1 MVYLAAKPSEAGR
14 RGLVRSLNRAAEIL
28 TGGIATSGLMHTRTE
43 SLASAIERVGR
54 DPHTADHR
62 RYREPPGVDP
72 LQPGRVLFGLLL
84 GLWVLVRSG
93 TSGEP
98 ALCAAA
104 QQVQSLLATS
114 LPSPCTTSP

>member
-1 MVYLAAKPSEAGR
+1 MEQRFRTLIEQGQRAG
-14 RGLVRSLNRAAEIL
+14 EID
-28 TGGIATSGLMHTRTE
+28 A
-43 SLASAIERVGR
+43 
-54 DPHTADHR
+54 
-62 RYREPPGVDP
+62 GVDP